1 MSPSP
6 PDTPDSGQRLD
17 RLALALDAFLR
28 FRACPGDPAVFLA
41 AHEGLRDLLEPMLED
56 AEPAVADPTATL
68 ADTVHPMPGPGQL
81 LGDYRLIRELGRGG
95 MGIVFEA
102 EQQSL
107 RRRVALKLLPRDRTD
122 STRSIERFRREAA
135 AASRLHHP
143 GIVPIHEVGEWRGIH
158 FYSMEFVAGTPLDV
172 AMQQQRLGV
181 RSDCSRIAEV
191 AEVIALLADALQHA
205 HDHGLVHRD
214 VKPHNV
220 MIGNDGSVKL
230 LDFGLVK
237 DQFGQHHSRTGEF
250 LGTPHYCSPE
260 QITGLPAG
268 PTADVFSLGIVLYEL
283 VAGRRPFV
291 ADDSRGV
298 MRLIEAGQYPRLR
311 SVAPW
316 TPRDLET
323 ICHKALERRPADRY
337 RTASAMA
344 ADLRRFLRI
353 EPILATPP
361 GALSVVGKW
370 LRRHHLRV
378 VLAMTLTLLVL
389 GLPVAYTF
397 HLHSTRASIA
407 HERGQLA
414 IAEEIGFASMEQTLD
429 LLGERLE
436 TEPDAAAERQPTLL
450 RIVELAERFLDL
462 RAEVPGR
469 QQRAAQALLRVA
481 AIQIRL
487 DQGPAAEQA
496 CRRVEALL
504 QQATSIDAADNH
516 LLTGQLHLRK
526 LQIAHLLEADGG
538 AAEFEAAKR
547 HWSQLGPT
555 TGWPATAVL
564 LAVETWLERAEHL
577 LTGLLHRRQAEPLLE
592 EARELL
598 ARPQFATHPQ
608 RSLLL
613 GRTTSAFGQLL
624 LVMGRREAAMA
635 ELTMAQQVLSQLPA
649 NPNVGVILIRCE
661 AAIGEALRGL
671 SRMPEAESILQ
682 KATSAAE
689 QLLQQYPGSMA
700 LQRVL
705 SIIRVD
711 LGMLRMQ
718 TGRLQEAESML
729 RLAALPESHDAANHH
744 TDVLL
749 AAEQALYLA
758 NCLQAMPPQTER
770 SAEAGQLLRKAE
782 ERLLPLLAAAPAQ
795 VDFCTTFAAIQDG
808 LAALANEQGRHA
820 EAISHATKAVEHQ
833 QRVVAAMPGAERARA
848 LLGMQQ
854 AQIAYAAARTGDHE
868 LALTTARQAAENAP
882 RSISTLRLSAD
893 AATRVAAA
901 NAEPAA
907 KAPRQLA
914 IQILVRIA
922 EADPKEARRLVRSS
936 RFQALR
942 EDPTFQ
948 DLVRQLEDS

>member
-1 MSPSP
+1 M
-6 PDTPDSGQRLD
+6 PDSGQRLE
-17 RLALALDAFLR
+17 RLALALDALLR
-28 FRACPGDPAVFLA
+28 FRASPGDPAAFLA
-41 AHEGLRDLLEPMLED
+41 ANEDLRDLLEPMLED
-56 AEPAVADPTATL
+56 AEPTQADGMATP
-68 ADTVHPMPGPGQL
+68 ADTAQSMPGPGQL

-107 RRRVALKLLPRDRTD
+107 RRRVALKLLPRERTD

-172 AMQQQRLGV
+172 AMQRERLGV

-220 MIGNDGSVKL
+220 MIGDDGSVRL

-237 DQFGQHHSRTGEF
+237 DQFGLHHSRTGEF

-298 MRLIEAGQYPRLR
+298 MRLVEAGQFPRLR

-323 ICHKALERRPADRY
+323 ICHKALERRPTDRY

-361 GALSVVGKW
+361 GPLSVVGKW

-378 VLAMTLTLLVL
+378 VLAATSSLLVV

-436 TEPDAAAERQPTLL
+436 REPDAAAQRQPSLL
-450 RIVELAERFLDL
+450 RIVELAERFLAL

-487 DQGPAAEQA
+487 DQGPAAQQT
-496 CRRVEALL
+496 CRRVEDLLAQAAVTSSDESHLL
-504 QQATSIDAADNH
+504 Q
-516 LLTGQLHLRK
+516 GQLHLRK
-526 LQIAHLLEADGG
+526 LQTAQLLTADGG
-538 AAEFEAAKR
+538 ADEFEAAR
-547 HWSQLGPT
+547 HHSSPLGPAA
-555 TGWPATAVL
+555 GWPAAAVQ
-564 LAVETWLERAEHL
+564 LAIEIRIERAEHL
-577 LTGLLHRRQAEPLLE
+577 LTRAMRQWEAEPLLQ

-598 ARPQFATHPQ
+598 ACRQMEAHAQKPWLQ
-608 RSLLL
+608 
-613 GRTTSAFGQLL
+613 GRVAVACGQLL
-624 LVMGRREAAMA
+624 LTQGRREAAMA
-635 ELTMAQQVLSQLPA
+635 ELAQAQQVLSRFPA
-649 NPNVGVILIRCE
+649 SPSVGVLLSRCE
-661 AAIGEALRGL
+661 AAIGRVLRDL
-671 SRMPEAESILQ
+671 SRLPEAEASLER
-682 KATSAAE
+682 ATSAAE
-689 QLLQQYPGSMA
+689 RLLQQFPGSMA

-705 SIIRVD
+705 SIGRFD
-711 LGMLRMQ
+711 LGMLLLQ
-718 TGRLQEAESML
+718 SGRYQEAESML
-729 RLAALPESHDAANHH
+729 RLAGRSASQVTATPADQ
-744 TDVLL
+744 LL
-749 AAEQALYLA
+749 AAEQALCLS
-758 NCLQAMPPQTER
+758 NCLQSMPPEATR
-770 SAEAGQLLRKAE
+770 TAEAEQLLHTAE
-782 ERLLPLLAAAPAQ
+782 DRLLPLLAAAPAH
-795 VDFCTTFAAIQDG
+795 VEFCATFALIQDG
-808 LAALANEQGRHA
+808 LAALANEQGRH
-820 EAISHATKAVEHQ
+820 EAAMSHATKAVEHQ
-833 QRVVAAMPGAERARA
+833 RRVVAATHGEMRARVM
-848 LLGMQQ
+848 LGMHQ
-854 AQIAYAAARTGDHE
+854 AQLAYAAARAGDLE
-868 LALTTARQAAENAP
+868 LALNTARQAVDNAP
-882 RSISTLRLSAD
+882 RAISALRLCAD
-893 AATRVAAA
+893 AATRVATADT
-901 NAEPAA
+901 ELGA
-907 KAPRQLA
+907 KPPRLLA
-914 IQILVRIA
+914 IQILAQIA
-922 EADPKEARRLVRSS
+922 AVDAKEARRLVRGA
-936 RFQALR
+936 RFEALR
-942 EDPTFQ
+942 EEPAFQ
-948 DLVRQLEDS
+948 ELVRKLEGS

>member
-28 FRACPGDPAVFLA
+28 FRACPGDPAVLLA
-41 AHEGLRDLLEPMLED
+41 TNEGLRDLLEPMLED
-56 AEPAVADPTATL
+56 AGPAEADAMATL
-68 ADTVHPMPGPGQL
+68 ADQAQSMPGPGQL

-107 RRRVALKLLPRDRTD
+107 RRRVALKLLPRERTD

-237 DQFGQHHSRTGEF
+237 DQLGQHHSRTGEF

-311 SVAPW
+311 TIAPW

-361 GALSVVGKW
+361 GALSVLGKW

-378 VLAMTLTLLVL
+378 VLAITTSLLIL
-389 GLPVAYTF
+389 GLPLAYAL
-397 HLHSTRASIA
+397 HLHATRASIA
-407 HERGQLA
+407 HERSQLA
-414 IAEEIGFASMEQTLD
+414 IAEDLGFASMEQTLD
-429 LLGERLE
+429 LLSERLE
-436 TEPDAAAERQPTLL
+436 REPDAAAQRQPNLL
-450 RIVELAERFLDL
+450 RIVELAENFLTL
-462 RAEVPGR
+462 RAEIPGR
-469 QQRAAQALLRVA
+469 QQRAAQALLQVA

-487 DQGPAAEQA
+487 DQGLNARQT
-496 CRRVEALL
+496 CRRAHELL
-504 QQATSIDAADNH
+504 QKAAAANPDAHH
-516 LLTGQLHLRK
+516 LLLGQWQLRN
-526 LQIAHLLEADGG
+526 LQAAQMVAADGG
-538 AAEFEAAKR
+538 AMEFAAAR
-547 HWSQLGPT
+547 QHWDRGGPRT
-555 TGWPATAVL
+555 AWPAAAIH
-564 LAVETWLERAEHL
+564 LAVETLLERADHL
-577 LTGLLHRRQAEPLLE
+577 LARLALRRTAEPLLH
-592 EARELL
+592 EARDLL
-598 ARPQFATHPQ
+598 ASQAMESHPQ
-608 RSLLL
+608 RLPLQGRVASSL
-613 GRTTSAFGQLL
+613 GQLL
-624 LVMGRREAAMA
+624 LAMGRSEAAIS
-635 ELTMAQQVLSQLPA
+635 ELAQAQQILVKLPT
-649 NPNVGVILIRCE
+649 NPILGLTLIRCE
-661 AAIGEALRGL
+661 AALGRAQQRL
-671 SRMPEAESILQ
+671 SRMPTAEASLQ
-682 KATSAAE
+682 RATAAAA
-689 QLLQQYPGSMA
+689 QLLQEYPGSVV
-700 LQRVL
+700 LQRL
-705 SIIRVD
+705 LQTSRVD
-711 LGMLRMQ
+711 LGSLWLQ
-718 TGRLQEAESML
+718 SGRLVEAEAVL
-729 RLAALPESHDAANHH
+729 RLAAPPEPLPATASHADLAI
-744 TDVLL
+744 
-749 AAEQALYLA
+749 AAEQALHLA
-758 NCLQAMPPQTER
+758 NCLLAQPPNRER
-770 SAEAGQLLRKAE
+770 SNEAEDLLRHTQTQ
-782 ERLLPLLAAAPAQ
+782 LTPLLQAAP
-795 VDFCTTFAAIQDG
+795 DLLEFFTMFAVAG
-808 LAALANEQGRHA
+808 ETLAALANEQGRHA
-820 EAISHATKAVEHQ
+820 EALAQAERAVEHQ
-833 QRVVAAMPGAERARA
+833 QRVVAAMPNDLRSRT

-854 AQIAYAAARTGDHE
+854 GQLAYAAARLGE
-868 LALTTARQAAENAP
+868 RERALQAAQAAANHAP
-882 RSISTLRLSAD
+882 RNISTLRLCAD
-893 AATRVAAA
+893 AATRVAIAST
-901 NAEPAA
+901 EDAA
-907 KAPRQLA
+907 KAPRHLA
-914 IQILVRIA
+914 IQILALIA
-922 EADPKEARRLVRSS
+922 DANPKEAQRLLRSS
-936 RFQALR
+936 RFQGLR
-942 EDPTFQ
+942 DDPAFQ
-948 DLVRQLEDS
+948 ALVRQLEDL